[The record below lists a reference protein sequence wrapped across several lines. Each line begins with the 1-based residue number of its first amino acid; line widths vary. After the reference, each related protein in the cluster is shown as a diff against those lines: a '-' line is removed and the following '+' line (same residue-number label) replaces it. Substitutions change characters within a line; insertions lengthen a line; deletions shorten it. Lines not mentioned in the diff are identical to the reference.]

1 VDASFWHDKWAR
13 GEIGFHEGQANAH
26 LVAHFERLALP
37 PGSRVFLPLCGKSRD
52 LGWLLE
58 RGYRVV
64 GIELSQVAISQL
76 FEDLGLTPQ
85 VTTAGALTHYAV
97 EDMDI
102 FVGDVFAL
110 TAEALGPVD
119 AIYDRAALVALPPQT
134 RPRYAAHLVAIA
146 SAAPQLLVTF
156 EYDQSRLDGP
166 PFSVAGAEVEA
177 LYAQA
182 YRLEPL
188 GRTAV
193 KGGLKGKVE
202 ADDVVWQLVPR

>member
-1 VDASFWHDKWAR
+1 MDASFWHDKWAK
-13 GEIGFHEGQANAH
+13 GEIGFHEGQANVH

-64 GIELSQVAISQL
+64 GIELSQVAITQL
-76 FEDLGLTPQ
+76 FEDLALTPR
-85 VTTAGALTHYAV
+85 VSTAGALTHYAV

-110 TAEALGPVD
+110 SAEALGAVD

-134 RPRYAAHLVAIA
+134 RPRYAAHLVAIT

-166 PFSVAGAEVEA
+166 PFSVVGAEVEA
-177 LYAQA
+177 LYTSA
-182 YRLEPL
+182 YRVEPL
-188 GRTAV
+188 GRSAV
-193 KGGLKGKVE
+193 KGGLKGQVS